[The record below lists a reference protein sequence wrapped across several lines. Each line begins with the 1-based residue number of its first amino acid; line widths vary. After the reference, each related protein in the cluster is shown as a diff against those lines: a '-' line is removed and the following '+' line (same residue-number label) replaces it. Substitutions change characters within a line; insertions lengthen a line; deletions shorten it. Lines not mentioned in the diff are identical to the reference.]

1 MGRGLWK
8 LNSSLLEE
16 AEVRQSFEDF
26 LQSQGS
32 EMSAGSSDVQVF
44 VRFRPTPHFAQ
55 DVIILDADNKAVD
68 IHLRKDDKFGVVNN
82 KRYDWSFK
90 VDGVLHDASQA
101 TVYDGV
107 AKSVVTRGLQ
117 GYNGT
122 IMCYGQTGAGK
133 TYTVTGATENYK
145 NRGVIP
151 RALQQVFKEIDEQ
164 SDRTVTVRISY
175 LEIYNETLFDL
186 LSTMP
191 DVSAS
196 GTQMTIVDEPQGV
209 SVKGLSLHH
218 AADEEHA
225 LNLLFE
231 GETNRIIGSH
241 TLNKSS
247 SRSHCIFTVHLESH
261 SRTLSDAKYT
271 VSKINLVDL
280 AGSERLGKTRSEGQ
294 VLREATYINKS
305 LSFLEQT
312 IVALADRRDHVPFR
326 QSKLTHALKD
336 SIGGNCITV
345 LVANIYGEAAQID
358 ETLSTLRFAS
368 RMRCVPVE
376 TAVVE
381 RCDPVRVCKNLQ
393 REIEHL
399 RRELAIHDTL
409 SRRPPSSYEPFTDAQ
424 MAEIRA
430 QVRRYLDGTLD
441 EIDIVNLRQ
450 ILEVFSQFKM
460 ILNQQEQAVESR
472 LREKYTMIEKSD
484 SAAIAAAQ
492 KAGVLDA
499 ADGHLVGEMDG
510 SSFGIG
516 AAPFSSKTNRSL
528 SAKKSKGRKS
538 KDPSSPTSRR
548 EGAASPAPAKELEA
562 TSPSKTMMSLS
573 AQEPPNKEQQETTAM
588 ATQRS
593 ETAAKEEASR
603 PGTPPP
609 KAAAFE
615 DFKVERGGELNRIFK
630 ENKSTLAK
638 QRGKLKEVTQRINLI
653 KKEIDTTSQN
663 LNIAKLEREKQGAY
677 ISDEGQVIIDEQ
689 EFGWICR
696 LKDLKKQYRADY
708 DELQDL
714 KAEVQ
719 YCQKLVDQCRQRLL
733 TEFEIWYN
741 ESFVIPEDVQNSVK
755 VSDPLRP
762 SLIPVNKLLSLD
774 EDEQERCDKLQR
786 EILMEPPGAL
796 PFNIARITTDRKHN
810 YTRAQAQLTPAKKKA
825 GIITSSVKSKP
836 PSMLMAM

>member
-1 MGRGLWK
+1 
-8 LNSSLLEE
+8 
-16 AEVRQSFEDF
+16 
-26 LQSQGS
+26 
-32 EMSAGSSDVQVF
+32 MSAGSSDVHVF
-44 VRFRPTPHFAQ
+44 VRFRPTPRFAQ
-55 DVIILDADNKAVD
+55 DIIRLDADNKAVD
-68 IHLRKDDKFGVVNN
+68 IHLQKDDKFGVVNN
-82 KRYDWSFK
+82 KRYDWSFR

-101 TVYDGV
+101 SVYDAV

-133 TYTVTGATENYK
+133 THSITGATENYK

-186 LSTMP
+186 LSTM
-191 DVSAS
+191 DVPAS
-196 GTQMTIVDEPQGV
+196 GPSMTIVDEPQGV

-218 AADEEHA
+218 AADEERA

-241 TLNKSS
+241 TLNKNS
-247 SRSHCIFTVHLESH
+247 SRSHCIFTIHLE
-261 SRTLSDAKYT
+261 
-271 VSKINLVDL
+271 
-280 AGSERLGKTRSEGQ
+280 SEGQ

-312 IVALADRRDHVPFR
+312 IIALADRRDHVPYR

-345 LVANIYGEAAQID
+345 LVANVYGEAAQIE

-368 RMRCVPVE
+368 RMRCIPAE

-393 REIEHL
+393 KEIEHL

-409 SRRPPSSYEPFTDAQ
+409 SRRPPSSHEPFTDAQ
-424 MAEIRA
+424 MAEIRT
-430 QVRRYLDGTLD
+430 QVHRYLDGTLD

-450 ILEVFSQFKM
+450 IQEVFSQFKM
-460 ILNQQEQAVESR
+460 IVNHQEQAVELR
-472 LREKYTMIEKSD
+472 LREKYTMID
-484 SAAIAAAQ
+484 RNDYAAIAAAQ
-492 KAGVLDA
+492 KAGVLD

-516 AAPFSSKTNRSL
+516 VAPFSSKTNRSV
-528 SAKKSKGRKS
+528 SAKKSKRRKS
-538 KDPSSPTSRR
+538 KDLSSPTSRR
-548 EGAASPAPAKELEA
+548 EGAVSPAPARELEA
-562 TSPSKTMMSLS
+562 TSPTKTMTSLS
-573 AQEPPNKEQQETTAM
+573 AREPDVKEPAIKEQQEPAAM
-588 ATQRS
+588 DAQRS
-593 ETAAKEEASR
+593 EAAKEEAGR

-615 DFKVERGGELNRIFK
+615 DFKAERGGDLNRIFK
-630 ENKSTLAK
+630 ENKSTLAE

-653 KKEIDTTSQN
+653 KKEIDATTQS
-663 LNIAKLEREKQGAY
+663 LHMAKLEREKQGAY

-696 LKDLKKQYRADY
+696 LKDLKKQYRADR

-719 YCQKLVDQCRQRLL
+719 YCHKLVDQCRQRLL
-733 TEFEIWYN
+733 TEFEVWYN
-741 ESFVIPEDVQNSVK
+741 ELFVIPEGVQNSVN
-755 VSDPLRP
+755 VSGPLRA
-762 SLIPVNKLLSLD
+762 SIIPVNKLLSLG
-774 EDEQERCDKLQR
+774 EDEQERYDKLQQ
-786 EILMEPPGAL
+786 ELLMQPPGSL
-796 PFNIARITTDRKHN
+796 PFNNARITTDRKHN
-810 YTRAQAQLTPAKKKA
+810 YTRAQAQLTPSKKRA
-825 GIITSSVKSKP
+825 GVITSSTKNKP
-836 PSMLMAM
+836 PSMLTAM

>member
-1 MGRGLWK
+1 
-8 LNSSLLEE
+8 
-16 AEVRQSFEDF
+16 
-26 LQSQGS
+26 
-32 EMSAGSSDVQVF
+32 MSAGSSDVQVF

-55 DVIILDADNKAVD
+55 DVISVDADSKAVD

-101 TVYDGV
+101 SVYHAV
-107 AKSVVTRGLQ
+107 AKSVVTQGLQ

-133 TYTVTGATENYK
+133 TYTITGATENYK

-191 DVSAS
+191 DVPAS
-196 GTQMTIVDEPQGV
+196 GPQMAIVDEPQGV

-247 SRSHCIFTVHLESH
+247 SRSHCIFTVHLEGH

-280 AGSERLGKTRSEGQ
+280 AGSERLGKTGSEGQ

-312 IVALADRRDHVPFR
+312 IIALADRRDHVPFR

-345 LVANIYGEAAQID
+345 LVANVYGEAAQID

-368 RMRCVPVE
+368 RMRCVPAE
-376 TAVVE
+376 TAIVE

-460 ILNQQEQAVESR
+460 IVNQQEQAVESR
-472 LREKYTMIEKSD
+472 LREKYTMIDKSD
-484 SAAIAAAQ
+484 YAAIAAAQ

-499 ADGHLVGEMDG
+499 DGQLVGEMDG

-516 AAPFSSKTNRSL
+516 VAPFSSKTNRSL
-528 SAKKSKGRKS
+528 SAKRSKGRKS

-548 EGAASPAPAKELEA
+548 EGAASPAPTKELEA
-562 TSPSKTMMSLS
+562 TSPAKTMTSLS
-573 AQEPPNKEQQETTAM
+573 IREPEVKEPAIKEQQETAATD
-588 ATQRS
+588 TQRS
-593 ETAAKEEASR
+593 ETAAKQEASR

-615 DFKVERGGELNRIFK
+615 DFKAERGGELNRIFK
-630 ENKSTLAK
+630 ENKSTLTE

-653 KKEIDTTSQN
+653 KKEIDTTSHN
-663 LNIAKLEREKQGAY
+663 LNMAKLEREKQGAY
-677 ISDEGQVIIDEQ
+677 ISEEGQVIIDEQ

-755 VSDPLRP
+755 VSGPLRP
-762 SLIPVNKLLSLD
+762 SMIPVNKLLSLG
-774 EDEQERCDKLQR
+774 EDEQERYDKLQQ
-786 EILMEPPGAL
+786 ELLMEPPGSL
-796 PFNIARITTDRKHN
+796 PFNNARIRTDRKHN

-825 GIITSSVKSKP
+825 GIITSSVKNKP
-836 PSMLMAM
+836 PSMLAAV